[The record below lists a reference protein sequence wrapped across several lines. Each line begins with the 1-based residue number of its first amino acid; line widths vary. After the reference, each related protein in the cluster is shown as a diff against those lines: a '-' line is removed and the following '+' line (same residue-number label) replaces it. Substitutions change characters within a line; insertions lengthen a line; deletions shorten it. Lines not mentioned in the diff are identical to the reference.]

1 MAMTYLPPRRGR
13 WRDGEGGGG
22 ARDGTIQREDNRRR
36 RRGLG
41 GMGRRRVGGVRRR
54 RAEEEGWGAGECDA
68 KLRIGE
74 RGSAMRIREMR
85 SGATGGSWEKI
96 SSADACER
104 IL

>member
-1 MAMTYLPPRRGR
+1 MVYGGVR

-68 KLRIGE
+68 DQGDEKWCDGWIVGE
-74 RGSAMRIREMR
+74 NLIR
-85 SGATGGSWEKI
+85 
-96 SSADACER
+96 
-104 IL
+104 

>member
-1 MAMTYLPPRRGR
+1 M
-13 WRDGEGGGG
+13 GGGG
-22 ARDGTIQREDNRRR
+22 ARDGTIRREDNRRR

-74 RGSAMRIREMR
+74 RGSVMRIREMR
-85 SGATGGSWEKI
+85 SGAMGGSWEKI

-104 IL
+104 ILR